1 MQSLASFEPP
11 KFGSEG
17 RPAREG
23 ASRKG
28 ARPCPSARRGWC
40 ATLTY
45 PYDTYCI
52 RPRVQ
57 GAWAV
62 RSGAMGYVDELR
74 VYGVL
79 GSSRVWTDSVGG
91 FSKEE
96 QHGCHPQQ
104 VDKCEGEAHQEE
116 DRL

>member
-1 MQSLASFEPP
+1 MDRLIS
-11 KFGSEG
+11 SECV
-17 RPAREG
+17 ESE
-23 ASRKG
+23 SR
-28 ARPCPSARRGWC
+28 
-40 ATLTY
+40 
-45 PYDTYCI
+45 
-52 RPRVQ
+52 
-57 GAWAV
+57 
-62 RSGAMGYVDELR
+62 ELR
-74 VYGVL
+74 HNGVL